1 MYKKIHDKTFAYLE
15 HKPRTFL
22 QAISVLLVMM
32 LGYLDFITG
41 PYSFL
46 IFYVIP
52 VFLSAWFVDKG
63 FCITVALACVS
74 ANIIANITH
83 EASTHGVWFMFW
95 DTIAG
100 SVYLVLLSLM
110 FSTMKEKLDH
120 EKGLTHLD
128 SLTGALNRDRFYEL
142 AAYEIQKAQRYGRA
156 LTVAYLDLDNF
167 KHVNDQ
173 LGHPVGDEVLRA
185 FARTVRENT
194 RTTDLLTRMGGDEFV
209 ILFPETGVE
218 GAGVALRHIHYKFL
232 TEMESRNWDVT
243 FSSGSVTYTTPPAS
257 VEEMIKKADD
267 LMYAAKKSG
276 RNASRQQVVEAL
288 PRLNVASSSPNAEIR
303 CKMSGSVE

>member
-1 MYKKIHDKTFAYLE
+1 MI
-15 HKPRTFL
+15 
-22 QAISVLLVMM
+22 

-52 VFLSAWFVDKG
+52 IFLSAWFIDKG
-63 FCITVALACVS
+63 FGLTVALACVS
-74 ANIIANITH
+74 ASIVANMAQGATD
-83 EASTHGVWFMFW
+83 HGVWYFFW

-110 FSTMKEKLDH
+110 FSTMKEKHDR
-120 EKGLTHLD
+120 EKGLAHLD
-128 SLTGALNRDRFYEL
+128 PLTGALNRDRFYEL
-142 AAYEIQKAQRYGRA
+142 AAYEIQKAQRYGRPFTA
-156 LTVAYLDLDNF
+156 AYLDLDNF
-167 KHVNDQ
+167 KFVNDRF
-173 LGHPVGDEVLRA
+173 GHPVGDEVLQV

-209 ILFPETGVE
+209 ILFPETGTE
-218 GAGVALRHIHYKFL
+218 GAGIALRHIHRKFL
-232 TEMESRNWDVT
+232 AEMESVSWNVT
-243 FSSGSVTYTTPPAS
+243 FSAGLITYNTPPAS

-276 RNASRQQVVEAL
+276 RNATRQQVVEAIA
-288 PRLNVASSSPNAEIR
+288 PPTSSSSNTEIR